1 MKACHLDDLMAEV
14 LTFAKGLNKDRDI
27 IRTMKLETHK
37 HTLAVIDETI
47 ASHSGK

>member
-37 HTLAVIDETI
+37 QIISVIEETV
-47 ASHSGK
+47 ASLSD